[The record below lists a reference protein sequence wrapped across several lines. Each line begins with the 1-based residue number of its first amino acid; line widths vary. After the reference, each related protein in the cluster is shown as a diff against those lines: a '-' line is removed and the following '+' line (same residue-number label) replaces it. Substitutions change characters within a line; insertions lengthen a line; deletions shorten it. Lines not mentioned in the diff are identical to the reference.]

1 MRSQGKQR
9 WQNKNLHQNRLISQ
23 GKSNFTDEKCYRTSF
38 FRTSSMVGR
47 ASCVGLLALGF
58 MLVNP
63 LMRTSARALEVAEEG
78 GGEASEAGVD
88 GVETRADDSRV
99 SIAFTPTSISG
110 EMTPTTE
117 AGLKKQLEVT
127 ATVTIQNAEDY
138 TVYIGAKT
146 TGLTGKNTG
155 ATIESVK
162 VATDYDDLPTNAWGM
177 YYAERSSV
185 PGNATYQPVETG
197 RGAIVGS
204 GGRSTSTITKTYA
217 LGFAANINSEMP
229 ADMYE
234 NKITMSVVSSPIQR
248 YAANDSRYL

>member
-1 MRSQGKQR
+1 MS
-9 WQNKNLHQNRLISQ
+9 
-23 GKSNFTDEKCYRTSF
+23 
-38 FRTSSMVGR
+38 
-47 ASCVGLLALGF
+47 GLLALGF

-146 TGLTGKNTG
+146 TGLTERILEQLLRALRWRRIMMICLRTLGECDASVSPVVFAPIPYN
-155 ATIESVK
+155 ISSES
-162 VATDYDDLPTNAWGM
+162 
-177 YYAERSSV
+177 S
-185 PGNATYQPVETG
+185 
-197 RGAIVGS
+197 
-204 GGRSTSTITKTYA
+204 
-217 LGFAANINSEMP
+217 
-229 ADMYE
+229 
-234 NKITMSVVSSPIQR
+234 
-248 YAANDSRYL
+248 

>member
-1 MRSQGKQR
+1 MRLWRSGARRVLYQSKKEGCDAKPRKTTVAKQ
-9 WQNKNLHQNRLISQ
+9 NLHQNRLISQ
-23 GKSNFTDEKCYRTSF
+23 GKSNFTDENAIELV

-88 GVETRADDSRV
+88 GVETRSPM
-99 SIAFTPTSISG
+99 IAEFLLLFTPTSISG

-146 TGLTGKNTG
+146 TGLTERILEQLLRALRWRRIMMICLRTLG
-155 ATIESVK
+155 
-162 VATDYDDLPTNAWGM
+162 GM

-185 PGNATYQPVETG
+185 PGM
-197 RGAIVGS
+197 R
-204 GGRSTSTITKTYA
+204 
-217 LGFAANINSEMP
+217 
-229 ADMYE
+229 
-234 NKITMSVVSSPIQR
+234 PI
-248 YAANDSRYL
+248 SRLKQGEEQS